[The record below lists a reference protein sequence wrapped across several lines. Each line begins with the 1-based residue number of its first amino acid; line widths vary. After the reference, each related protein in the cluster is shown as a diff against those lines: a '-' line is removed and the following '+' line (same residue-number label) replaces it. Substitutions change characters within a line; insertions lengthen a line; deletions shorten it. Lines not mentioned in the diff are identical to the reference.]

1 MVESTVVDAGD
12 RDLLGR
18 LRAGDAGALEA
29 LMAQY
34 GARVYRVAYGI
45 TRNEADAE
53 EIVQDVF
60 LTVFTKSE
68 MFEGRSALGSW
79 MYRVTMNAALNKRR
93 GKRFTV
99 ETSLETLLPEFLDNG
114 HRAGDP
120 AYLAADWSSL
130 PDEVLMTG
138 EARAA
143 LTRGL
148 EALPEHYRAV
158 LVLRDVEGLSTEE
171 VADVVGES
179 VPSVKS
185 RLHRARMAM
194 REHVTRHLGPR
205 S

>member
-1 MVESTVVDAGD
+1 MVESTAADPGD
-12 RDLLGR
+12 LGLLER
-18 LRAGDAGALEA
+18 LRAGDASALEA

-60 LTVFTKSE
+60 LTVFKKSE

-79 MYRVTMNAALNKRR
+79 MYRVTMNTALNKRR

-120 AYLAADWSSL
+120 AYLVADWSRL
-130 PDEVLMTG
+130 PDEVLTTG

-143 LTRGL
+143 LSRAL

-158 LVLRDVEGLSTEE
+158 IMLRDVEGLSTDE
-171 VADVVGES
+171 VAEVVGES
-179 VPSVKS
+179 VASVKS

-194 REHVTRHLGPR
+194 REHVTRQLGPR

>member
-1 MVESTVVDAGD
+1 MESGD
-12 RDLLGR
+12 LEVLER
-18 LRAGDAGALEA
+18 LRAGDASALEA

-45 TRNEADAE
+45 TRNDADAE

-60 LTVFTKSE
+60 LTVFKKSE
-68 MFEGRSALGSW
+68 SFEGRSALGSW
-79 MYRVTMNAALNKRR
+79 LYRVAMNAALNKRR
-93 GKRFTV
+93 GKRFAL
-99 ETSLETLLPEFLDNG
+99 ETPLETLLPEFLDNG

-120 AYLAADWSSL
+120 AYLVADWSSL
-130 PDEVLMTG
+130 PDEVLLNG

-143 LTRGL
+143 LTRAL

-158 LVLRDVEGLSTEE
+158 LVLRDVEGLTTEE
-171 VADVVGES
+171 VAEVVAES

-194 REHVTRHLGPR
+194 REHLTRQLGPR
-205 S
+205 A